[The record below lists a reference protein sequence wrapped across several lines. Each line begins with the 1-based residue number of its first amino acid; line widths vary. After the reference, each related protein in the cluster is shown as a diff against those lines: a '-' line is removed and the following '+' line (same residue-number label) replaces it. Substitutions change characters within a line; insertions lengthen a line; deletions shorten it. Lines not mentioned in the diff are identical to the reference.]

1 MLRIR
6 VVLLLGMF
14 VLAVTL
20 LSGRPVWAQTG
31 SITGQVLDQAAA
43 AIPNA
48 TVTATSGSTGIS
60 QTATTTSSGLY
71 NFAALPPAMYTITVS
86 ATGFTT
92 VTKNDVTLNVAA
104 VLPVNFKMTVG
115 SASTTVNV
123 TGVTAAPIETDS
135 SQLSTVIDAK
145 QINNLP
151 LVLRDPY
158 QLVLLSPG
166 AILSTNNDG
175 GFSVNGQRDRN
186 NNFMLDGADNNDT
199 SVPGIPGGLVSANPD
214 SAQEFRVI
222 TNNFDAEFGRD
233 TGAIVDVVTRGG
245 TNTFHGGAYEFG
257 RYNALGAR
265 DYFNTKANGPQD
277 PYVRNDFGAS
287 LGGPILKDRLFFF
300 LNGEVQRF
308 RTTRTDNQVVP
319 NAAFRTGVFTYISPD
334 GSSTP
339 VNLNNPA
346 GNPNNLSGLGIDP
359 TMAKLLAITPVGQQ
373 DLGDGV
379 STLLFFPSPDALND
393 YTLTGRLDFAINP
406 KEQLTV
412 RYTYGHSAES
422 NPAHS
427 EVLPGI
433 GSYDNISTAHNGSI
447 SLASTLSSN
456 ITNLARAS
464 YNQNDA
470 GFFCQGFQGIDAIT
484 GLDSFGHGRDIT
496 LPYFGEP
503 GTSTPGPLTYGCGQL
518 GDSNGQARL
527 SSTMLLGDTMTVVK
541 GAHSVKFGGEFRNV
555 KDTSYDDFSSR
566 EALALTNFTDFG
578 ASSYVYNGPATSPN
592 LLPFEDMVWGA
603 TGAIANS
610 LQNQFFTRN
619 SARQANDLT
628 RFVQREWAI
637 FAQDTWKVTPRF
649 TAILGLRYEFN
660 GVPFERDGNF
670 ANFFGDGTTATP
682 ANGFEFTDVGPGT
695 GQQLYSNSWDLVE
708 PRIGFAWDPK
718 GDGRTAIRGGFGT
731 FHDRIFD
738 NLFGNAKSNP
748 PFQASSNLFPFDGT
762 TTTPLVSNTPPPGTL
777 TPSAF
782 IFDNDFLEP
791 VVIDPHLKIPGTQS
805 WNLGVQH
812 QINDHLTAEL
822 NYVGSHTVHALREI
836 DGAPPQPALVQQLIN
851 QGVPTSALQE
861 TALYTGGSYTD
872 NFGNTV
878 NFGPAV
884 PNTAFFHILFQTAE
898 VNGNYNALQFRMTEQ
913 VGGLSLTGSYTFAH
927 ALDNGSDPLVPGAGG
942 AGLPRSTFHL
952 ADEYGNSDSDV
963 RQRFVAAGTYALPIG
978 HGQHYLSSGFLGR
991 ALEGMQISGIQQ
1003 AQTGLPFELRGTVDN
1018 LHSGVLNRP
1027 QLVGKPYPSNRGQKV
1042 PGGVITGPALSAFA
1056 NAPFD
1061 QDLSMRRNTFH
1072 GPGFVNTDA
1081 VFQKTQTLH
1090 EDVKLV
1096 LRVESY
1102 NLLNHP
1108 NFESPTGLSIAD
1120 PTFGQ
1125 STSQVGQNDGTTGA
1139 RQLQGAI
1146 KVVF

>member
-6 VVLLLGMF
+6 VVLLLGML
-14 VLAVTL
+14 VAVAL
-20 LSGRPVWAQTG
+20 LSGRPAWAQTG
-31 SITGQVLDQAAA
+31 SITGQVLDQAGA

-71 NFAALPPAMYTITVS
+71 NFAALPPAVYTITVG
-86 ATGFTT
+86 ATGFST

-104 VLPVNFKMTVG
+104 VLPVNFKLTVG
-115 SASTTVNV
+115 TANTTVNV
-123 TGVTAAPIETDS
+123 TGVAAAPIETDS

-166 AILSTNNDG
+166 AILSTNNDK
-175 GFSVNGQRDRN
+175 GFSINGQRDRN

-308 RTTRTDNQVVP
+308 RTTRTANQVVP
-319 NAAFRTGVFTYISPD
+319 NAAFKTGVFTYVSPD

-346 GNPNNLSGLGIDP
+346 GNPSNLSGLGIDP

-393 YTLTGRLDFAINP
+393 YTLTGRLDYAVTP
-406 KEQLTV
+406 KHQLTV

-433 GSYDNISTAHNGSI
+433 GSYDNIATAHNGSI

-464 YNQNDA
+464 YNQVDS

-484 GLDSFGHGRDIT
+484 GLDSFGNGRDIT

-503 GTSTPGPLTYGCGQL
+503 GTSTPGPLTYGCFQL

-527 SSTMLLGDTMTVVK
+527 SSTLLLGDTMTVVK

-555 KDTSYDDFSSR
+555 KDTNFDNFSSR
-566 EALALTNFTDFG
+566 EALGLTNFTDFG
-578 ASSYVYNGPATSPN
+578 ASSYVYNGPADSQN

-610 LQNQFFTRN
+610 FQNQFFTRAG
-619 SARQANDLT
+619 ARQANDLT

-670 ANFFGDGTTATP
+670 ANFFGDGTIATP
-682 ANGFEFTDVGPGT
+682 SNGFEFTDVGPGT
-695 GQQLYSNSWDLVE
+695 GHQLYSNSWDLVE

-738 NLFGNAKSNP
+738 NIFGNAKSNP
-748 PFQASSNLFPFDGT
+748 PFQAQSNLFPFDGT
-762 TTTPLVSNTPPPGTL
+762 TTTPLVSNTPPPGSL

-782 IFDNDFLEP
+782 IFDGDFLEP

-812 QINDHLTAEL
+812 QISDHLTAEL

-861 TALYTGGSYTD
+861 TALYTGGQYTD
-872 NFGNTV
+872 SLGNTV

-913 VGGLSLTGSYTFAH
+913 LGGLSLTGSYTFAH
-927 ALDNGSDPLVPGAGG
+927 SLDNGSDPLVPGAGG

-1042 PGGVITGPALSAFA
+1042 AGGVITGPALSAFA

-1061 QDLSMRRNTFH
+1061 QDLSIRRNTFH

-1090 EDVKLV
+1090 EDVKMV

-1108 NFESPTGLSIAD
+1108 NFESPSGLSIAD

-1146 KVVF
+1146 KIVF

>member
-1 MLRIR
+1 MVRFR
-6 VVLLLGMF
+6 AALLLGMF
-14 VLAVTL
+14 L
-20 LSGRPVWAQTG
+20 LGSFLVGLSASAQTG
-31 SITGQVLDQAAA
+31 SITGQVLDQAGA

-48 TVTATSGSTGIS
+48 TVTATSGSTGAS
-60 QTATTTSSGLY
+60 QSVTTSSAGLY
-71 NFAALPPAMYTITVS
+71 NFATLPPAVYTVS
-86 ATGFTT
+86 ANAPGFAAM
-92 VTKNDVTLNVAA
+92 TKSNVTLNIAA
-104 VLPVNFKMTVG
+104 TLPLNFSLTLG
-115 SASTTVNV
+115 SANITVNV
-123 TGVTAAPIETDS
+123 AGVTAAPIETDS

-166 AILSTNNDG
+166 SVLATNNDG

-186 NNFMLDGADNNDT
+186 NNFLLDGADNNDT

-222 TNNFDAEFGRD
+222 TNGFDAEFGRN
-233 TGAIVDVVTRGG
+233 TGAIVDVLTRGG
-245 TNTFHGGAYEFG
+245 TPTFHGSAYEFG

-287 LGGPILKDRLFFF
+287 LGGPILKDKLFFF

-319 NAAFRTGVFTYISPD
+319 NAAFKTGVFTYLSPD

-346 GNPNNLSGLGIDP
+346 GNPNNLSGLGINP
-359 TMAKLLAITPVGQQ
+359 TIAKLLAITPVGQQ
-373 DLGDGV
+373 NLGDGV
-379 STLLFFPSPDALND
+379 STLLFFPSPDSLND
-393 YTLTGRLDFAINP
+393 YTLTGRLDYAINP
-406 KEQLTV
+406 KQQLTV

-433 GSYDNISTAHNGSI
+433 GFYDNTATAHNGGI

-464 YNQNDA
+464 YNQSNT
-470 GFFCQGFQGIDAIT
+470 GFFCQGFQAIDAIT
-484 GLDSFGHGRDIT
+484 GLDSFGHGSDIT
-496 LPYFGEP
+496 LPYFGVA
-503 GTSTPGPLTYGCGQL
+503 GNPLTYGCGVL

-527 SSTMLLGDTMTVVK
+527 SSTMLFGDTMTIVK

-555 KDTSYDDFSSR
+555 KDTNFDDFSSR
-566 EALALTNFTDFG
+566 QAITLDNFTNYG
-578 ASSYVYNGPATSPN
+578 ASSYTYNGPADSQN
-592 LLPFEDMVWGA
+592 LLPFEDLVWGP

-610 LQNQFFTRN
+610 FLNQFFTRTG
-619 SARQANDLT
+619 ARQANDLT
-628 RFVQREWAI
+628 RFVQREWAL

-670 ANFFGDGTTATP
+670 SNFFGNGQIATP
-682 ANGFEFTDVGPGT
+682 PQGFQFNFVGPGS
-695 GQQLYSNSWDLVE
+695 GRQLYSNSWDLVE

-738 NLFGNAKSNP
+738 NIFGNAKSNP
-748 PFQASSNLFPFDGT
+748 PFQAQANLFPFTGGPG
-762 TTTPLVSNTPPPGTL
+762 TPLVSNTPPPGTL

-782 IFDNDFLEP
+782 IFNGDFLEP

-812 QINDHLTAEL
+812 QINSHLTAEL
-822 NYVGSHTVHALREI
+822 NYVGSHSVHALREI

-861 TALYTGGSYTD
+861 TSLYAGGQYTD
-872 NFGNTV
+872 SSGNTV
-878 NFGPAV
+878 KFGPAV
-884 PNTAFFHILFQTAE
+884 NNNAFFHILFQTAA

-913 VGGLSLTGSYTFAH
+913 VGGLSLTGSYAFAH
-927 ALDNGSDPLVPGAGG
+927 SLDNGSDPLVPGAGG
-942 AGLPRSTFHL
+942 AGLPRSSFHL
-952 ADEYGNSDSDV
+952 ADEYGNSDTDV

-978 HGQHYLSSGFLGR
+978 HGQHYLASGFLGR

-1042 PGGVITGPALSAFA
+1042 AGGVITGPALNAFA

-1061 QDLSMRRNTFH
+1061 QDLSIRRNAFH

-1090 EDVKLV
+1090 EEVKLV

-1108 NFESPTGLSIAD
+1108 NFNSPSGLSIAD

-1146 KVVF
+1146 KIVF

>member
-31 SITGQVLDQAAA
+31 SITGQVLDPGGAV
-43 AIPNA
+43 IPNA
-48 TVTATSGSTGIS
+48 TVTATSGSTGVS

-71 NFAALPPAMYTITVS
+71 NFAALPPAVYTVS
-86 ATGFTT
+86 ATATGFAT
-92 VTKNDVTLNVAA
+92 VTKDNVTLNIAA
-104 VLPVNFKMTVG
+104 TLPLNFNLAVG

-123 TGVTAAPIETDS
+123 AGVTAAPIETDS

-308 RTTRTDNQVVP
+308 RTTRTANQVVP
-319 NAAFRTGVFTYISPD
+319 NAAFKTGVFTYNSPD

-339 VNLNNPA
+339 VNLNNPG

-433 GSYDNISTAHNGSI
+433 GSYDNIATAHNGGI

-464 YNQNDA
+464 YNQSES

-496 LPYFGEP
+496 LPYFG
-503 GTSTPGPLTYGCGQL
+503 TATNPLTYGCGVL

-527 SSTMLLGDTMTVVK
+527 SSTLLFGDTMTVVK
-541 GAHSVKFGGEFRNV
+541 GAHSIKFGGEFRNV
-555 KDTSYDDFSSR
+555 KDTNYDDFFSR
-566 EALALTNFTDFG
+566 ESLTLNNYTGSG
-578 ASSYVYNGPATSPN
+578 AAQAYVYGGSQTSDN
-592 LLPFEDMVWGA
+592 LPSFEDLVWGPL
-603 TGAIANS
+603 GAIS
-610 LQNQFFTRN
+610 FSSQNQFFTRLG
-619 SARQANDLT
+619 ARQANDLT

-670 ANFFGDGTTATP
+670 ANFFGNGQTATP
-682 ANGFEFTDVGPGT
+682 PQGFEFTLVGPGT
-695 GQQLYSNSWDLVE
+695 GQQLYRNSWDLVE

-748 PFQASSNLFPFDGT
+748 PFQAAANAAPFPV
-762 TTTPLVSNTPPPGTL
+762 PYAPEAAALASNTPFPGTQ

-782 IFDNDFLEP
+782 IFDNYFLEP

-836 DGAPPQPALVQQLIN
+836 DGAPPQPALVQQELAAGIDPN
-851 QGVPTSALQE
+851 ALQGN
-861 TALYTGGSYTD
+861 ALYFGGQD
-872 NFGNTV
+872 ANGNV
-878 NFGPAV
+878 FAPAV
-884 PNTAFFHILFQTAE
+884 NNTAFLHILFQTAA
-898 VNGNYNALQFRMTEQ
+898 VNGNYNALQTRLTEQ

-927 ALDNGSDPLVPGAGG
+927 SLDNGSDPLVPGAGG
-942 AGLPRSTFHL
+942 SGLPRNPLNL
-952 ADEYGNSDSDV
+952 ANEYGNSDSDV

-1003 AQTGLPFELRGTVDN
+1003 VQTGLPFELRGTVDN
-1018 LHSGVLNRP
+1018 LHTGLTDRP

-1042 PGGVITGPALSAFA
+1042 AGGVITGPALSAFA
-1056 NAPFD
+1056 NAPFG

-1108 NFESPTGLSIAD
+1108 NFESPSGLSIAD

-1146 KVVF
+1146 KIVF

>member
-6 VVLLLGMF
+6 VVLFLGML
-14 VLAVTL
+14 VAVAL

-31 SITGQVLDQAAA
+31 SITGQVLDPGGAV
-43 AIPNA
+43 IPNA
-48 TVTATSGSTGIS
+48 TVTATSGSTGVS
-60 QTATTTSSGLY
+60 QTVTTTSSGLY
-71 NFAALPPAMYTITVS
+71 NFAALPPAVYTVS
-86 ATGFTT
+86 ATATGFAT
-92 VTKNDVTLNVAA
+92 VTKGNVTLNIAA
-104 VLPVNFKMTVG
+104 TLPLNFNLAVG

-123 TGVTAAPIETDS
+123 AGVTAAPIETDS

-319 NAAFRTGVFTYISPD
+319 NAAFKTGIFTYNSPD

-359 TMAKLLAITPVGQQ
+359 TMAKLLATTPVGQQ

-393 YTLTGRLDFAINP
+393 YTLTGRLDYAVTP
-406 KEQLTV
+406 KHQLTV

-422 NPAHS
+422 NPQHS

-433 GSYDNISTAHNGSI
+433 GSYDNIATAHNGSI

-464 YNQNDA
+464 YNQVDS

-503 GTSTPGPLTYGCGQL
+503 ATTTPGPLTYGCGQL

-527 SSTMLLGDTMTVVK
+527 SSTMLFGDTMTVVK

-555 KDTSYDDFSSR
+555 KDTSYDDFFSR
-566 EALALTNFTDFG
+566 EGLALTNFTDFG

-610 LQNQFFTRN
+610 LQNQFFTRA

-670 ANFFGDGTTATP
+670 ANFFGDGTIATP
-682 ANGFEFTDVGPGT
+682 PNGFEFTDVGPGT
-695 GQQLYSNSWDLVE
+695 GHQLYSNSWDLVE

-738 NLFGNAKSNP
+738 NIFGNAKSNP
-748 PFQASSNLFPFDGT
+748 PFQAQSNLFPFDGT
-762 TTTPLVSNTPPPGTL
+762 TTTALVSNTLPPGTL

-861 TALYTGGSYTD
+861 TALYTGGQYTD
-872 NFGNTV
+872 SFGNPV

-898 VNGNYNALQFRMTEQ
+898 ANGNYNALQFRMTEQ
-913 VGGLSLTGSYTFAH
+913 VGGLSLTGSYSFAH
-927 ALDNGSDPLVPGAGG
+927 SLDNGSDPLVQGAGG

-978 HGQHYLSSGFLGR
+978 HGQHYLSGGFLGR

-1042 PGGVITGPALSAFA
+1042 AGGVITGPALSAFA

-1081 VFQKTQTLH
+1081 VFQKTQQLH
-1090 EDVKLV
+1090 ENLQLV

-1108 NFESPTGLSIAD
+1108 NFESPSGLSIAD